1 MVAKAMGRE
10 MDGSLGLLAANCS
23 LQNGETTRSYCIAQG
38 TTSNLLGQT
47 MMENC
52 VCVCVC
58 VSVCVSLC
66 VSVCVSVCVYVC
78 MCVSVYVCVC
88 MSLCV
93 SVCVCVC
100 VYVTESL

>member
-66 VSVCVSVCVYVC
+66 VSVCVCVCVCVC
-78 MCVSVYVCVC
+78 ICMYVCVC
-88 MSLCV
+88 VCVCMYV

-100 VYVTESL
+100 LCVCICN

>member
-1 MVAKAMGRE
+1 MGRE

-52 VCVCVC
+52 VCV
-58 VSVCVSLC
+58 
-66 VSVCVSVCVYVC
+66 
-78 MCVSVYVCVC
+78 
-88 MSLCV
+88 SLCV

-100 VYVTESL
+100 VCVCICMYVCVCVCVCMYVSVCVCVCLCVCICN

>member
-52 VCVCVC
+52 ACVCVC

-66 VSVCVSVCVYVC
+66 VSVCVCVCICMYVCVC
-78 MCVSVYVCVC
+78 VCVC
-88 MSLCV
+88 MSVCV

-100 VYVTESL
+100 LCVCICN